1 MGRPSFSHLKQ
12 TKRVHASDLHS
23 QFMASAVPYMEAEDT
38 VVTAA
43 RDACAALLPNYATAG
58 LPVMV
63 AGTASKTENRA
74 VLATLKERGVVGDPV
89 RQHAHVYALPVFSG
103 SGTGAVPAG
112 VAAVLGYHPVSA
124 LWFAARAGAPVVAG
138 ASLQAVVDFATIG
151 RSSHKPSKKL

>member
-1 MGRPSFSHLKQ
+1 
-12 TKRVHASDLHS
+12 
-23 QFMASAVPYMEAEDT
+23 MASAVPYMEAEDT

-63 AGTASKTENRA
+63 AGTASKTKNRA

-103 SGTGAVPAG
+103 SGTGAVPGASGTGAVPAG

>member
-1 MGRPSFSHLKQ
+1 
-12 TKRVHASDLHS
+12 
-23 QFMASAVPYMEAEDT
+23 MASAVPYMEAEDT

-89 RQHAHVYALPVFSG
+89 RQHAHVYALPVFSVPG
-103 SGTGAVPAG
+103 ASGTGAVPAG
-112 VAAVLGYHPVSA
+112 MTAVLGFHPVSA